1 MRSTKGPGKFYA
13 KKCDVSQESE
23 VVEVFNWIKNTF
35 GHLHILVNNAG
46 LFKLGTIEGIK
57 FNLFSF
63 FILGLFFIV
72 VFIMM
77 IIKNFL

>member
-46 LFKLGTIEGIK
+46 IAKRGTINGIK
-57 FNLFSF
+57 NYFALSYWSYFALNNN
-63 FILGLFFIV
+63 
-72 VFIMM
+72 
-77 IIKNFL
+77 KK